1 MSLRDEALDSLNG
14 SIGKKKLF
22 SSTSS
27 SVTRTS
33 TSPKSASL
41 GATDDEVERGLPLES
56 SGLGL
61 GLKGLGGAEDEVNG
75 APTHASPS
83 SRTVRH
89 SSSKDELALLILSS
103 GITELSMSIQDV
115 NTLIFEIQELRHTTA
130 PVAPPPSSNRPASPT
145 RRPSA
150 LHLSAS
156 ASTSDASRSPSMNS
170 DATDDSSRPSSRDA
184 SAPSQVDAA
193 LMRLEA
199 KLEIVAKE
207 YAEVESQAARF
218 FGSSPPSSPEVDED
232 TKSQA
237 SFLRRKWKTTVH
249 EWTEVQK
256 DAEILG
262 EELKE
267 DKWIVVFRTVSVQAE
282 EMMRSLEKVLTQSHD
297 FVYDIKRR
305 KAKSSASSLDPSRS
319 PPANLTRSASSSF
332 FGDPA
337 SIQPLLS
344 SFVALHQ
351 SLHAKVKYYSP
362 ACDRVLKILGKGI
375 ADRKTKNGEVLRKFG
390 EMKTRWRDLL
400 ERITRIELE
409 MRGVEDMLRESAGPL
424 PEATGARGSLPTSR
438 SESNIQTP
446 GGISPF
452 RRLANKVTRSSPN
465 TTPTSSASRPLED
478 SPDPA
483 RPATASGMYP
493 SSQTPPRPPKSTRRL
508 VSGGLSPSNTPP
520 RTPLTLTHRRSAS
533 AMNLDVPGSAS
544 TSLSS
549 SMGIRPSRRAPSPA
563 PSANGSEKPRWN
575 ISTKRGDERET
586 LRSSISGS
594 RPPLSMSASSSS
606 LALSTG
612 RTSALGMRR
621 PSSRQSNPLQRS
633 FYGGGGGAGGRPVS
647 PAFSDASSSF
657 VRDRP
662 STPSRIPIPASATR
676 RMSTGP
682 FSSLD
687 DPEPSSLLQR
697 AMSPTPSSTSA
708 YRPLGAS
715 RGASSSR
722 NHLSTPGGLSPPRA
736 SSPTP
741 SSTSTSFRY
750 RAQTPEPNLMAQAKR
765 MSNVRLPQ
773 SSLRTTRPPVPTV
786 PSSYRR
792 ESLATPRPSSVVTPR
807 RPSTALSSR
816 TEGVTSPTPTGYDSS
831 PPTGSYTPN
840 PIDPLDVAVSQIVN
854 SLPLHLDV
862 ERVDPPFNRIQV
874 AQAEILQAKYYFTMG
889 GGRSVE
895 QQVKPLMCKLVDKVG
910 PRASKGEKKVLVRV
924 GTGWQGLDAYGMS
937 LLATSV

>member
-1 MSLRDEALDSLNG
+1 
-14 SIGKKKLF
+14 
-22 SSTSS
+22 
-27 SVTRTS
+27 
-33 TSPKSASL
+33 
-41 GATDDEVERGLPLES
+41 
-56 SGLGL
+56 
-61 GLKGLGGAEDEVNG
+61 
-75 APTHASPS
+75 
-83 SRTVRH
+83 
-89 SSSKDELALLILSS
+89 
-103 GITELSMSIQDV
+103 
-115 NTLIFEIQELRHTTA
+115 
-130 PVAPPPSSNRPASPT
+130 
-145 RRPSA
+145 
-150 LHLSAS
+150 
-156 ASTSDASRSPSMNS
+156 
-170 DATDDSSRPSSRDA
+170 
-184 SAPSQVDAA
+184 
-193 LMRLEA
+193 MRLEA
-199 KLEIVAKE
+199 KLEVVAKE
-207 YAEVESQAARF
+207 FAEVESQATGF
-218 FGSSPPSSPEVDED
+218 FGTSPPSSPEVDED

-237 SFLRRKWKTTVH
+237 AFLRRKWRTTVY

-297 FVYDIKRR
+297 FVYDIRR
-305 KAKSSASSLDPSRS
+305 REAKSDA
-319 PPANLTRSASSSF
+319 SF
-332 FGDPA
+332 FGDPTR
-337 SIQPLLS
+337 IQPLLS
-344 SFVALHQ
+344 SFVALQQ
-351 SLHAKVKYYSP
+351 SLHAKRSYYSP
-362 ACDRVLKILGKGI
+362 SCDRVLKILGKGI
-375 ADRKTKNGEVLRKFG
+375 ADRKTKNGEVLRKYG
-390 EMKTRWRDLL
+390 EMKMRWRDLL
-400 ERITRIELE
+400 ERISRIEVE
-409 MRGVEDMLRESAGPL
+409 MRGVEDMLRETAGPL
-424 PEATGARGSLPTSR
+424 PAASGGQDSLSTSR
-438 SESNIQTP
+438 SESNIHSS
-446 GGISPF
+446 GGLSPY
-452 RRLANKVTRSSPN
+452 RRIANKITRSSPK
-465 TTPTSSASRPLED
+465 TTTTSSTTTRPLQS
-478 SPDPA
+478 SPVPA
-483 RPATASGMYP
+483 RPATASGIYP
-493 SSQTPPRPPKSTRRL
+493 TSQTPPRPPKSTRRL

-520 RTPLTLTHRRSAS
+520 RTPLTLSHRRSAS

-575 ISTKRGDERET
+575 ISTKRDERET
-586 LRSSISGS
+586 LRSSVSGS

-612 RTSALGMRR
+612 RISALGMRR

-633 FYGGGGGAGGRPVS
+633 FHGGGGAGGRPVS

-662 STPSRIPIPASATR
+662 STPSKIPVPASASR

-682 FSSLD
+682 FSSLN

-722 NHLSTPGGLSPPRA
+722 THLATPGGLSPPRA
-736 SSPTP
+736 PSPTP
-741 SSTSTSFRY
+741 SAGSMSFRY
-750 RAQTPEPNLMAQAKR
+750 RSQTPEPNLMAHAKR
-765 MSNVRLPQ
+765 LSNIRLPQ
-773 SSLRTTRPPVPTV
+773 STLKSTRPPVPSV

-792 ESLATPRPSSVVTPR
+792 ESLATPQASSAATAR

-816 TEGVTSPTPTGYDSS
+816 TEKVTPPTPMSYDNS
-831 PPTGSYTPN
+831 PPTGSYSPN

-862 ERVDPPFNRIQV
+862 ERVDPPFHRIQV

-895 QQVKPLMCKLVDKVG
+895 QQIKPLMCKLVDKVG
-910 PRASKGEKKVLVRV
+910 PRAVKGEKKVLVRV
-924 GTGWQGLDAYGMS
+924 GTGWQGLDVYGMS